1 MFSLYVQVEAAV
13 YTDSVSAQTQFLR
26 KQRQIAQNLTR
37 LLIGTLIPS
46 LLLVLL
52 GQIVNPRGIGY
63 LYYLQPESEE
73 NLPFKIFSVG
83 MHLFSMSQIWLLVF
97 PYEILLIGFSQNMKQ
112 YLELISFPRSLE
124 RRSAGNLSVK
134 DPTTFY
140 SIFLADLGI
149 NAKDTGI
156 DKEEMR
162 FGFSLETYERINVL
176 IRKHNN
182 VFSSLLFICKA
193 AYLLDLVCLL
203 YIPLARIQSKFLI
216 TPLKLLT
223 IAAMIFYRLYVVLT
237 SLASVHIESKVFI
250 ESWTRA
256 LPDLS
261 RSKLPLTRLNL
272 ERLQFMTPISFRSGI
287 FYKVKPST
295 LLTFL
300 SITTT
305 YLIVLLQI

>member
-1 MFSLYVQVEAAV
+1 
-13 YTDSVSAQTQFLR
+13 
-26 KQRQIAQNLTR
+26 
-37 LLIGTLIPS
+37 
-46 LLLVLL
+46 
-52 GQIVNPRGIGY
+52 
-63 LYYLQPESEE
+63 
-73 NLPFKIFSVG
+73 
-83 MHLFSMSQIWLLVF
+83 
-97 PYEILLIGFSQNMKQ
+97 
-112 YLELISFPRSLE
+112 
-124 RRSAGNLSVK
+124 
-134 DPTTFY
+134 
-140 SIFLADLGI
+140 
-149 NAKDTGI
+149 
-156 DKEEMR
+156 MR

-176 IRKHNN
+176 IREHND
-182 VFSSLLFICKA
+182 VFSSLLFISKA
-193 AYLLDLVCLL
+193 AYLLDLLCLL

-216 TPLKLLT
+216 TPLTLFT
-223 IAAMIFYRLYVVLT
+223 IAAMIFYRLYVGLT
-237 SLASVHIESKVFI
+237 SLASVHKESKVLI